1 MRGMSWDF
9 SCMEQETSPE
19 SLSSWVFLQPYV
31 RRGGEE
37 EVCKNKGHE
46 A

>member
-1 MRGMSWDF
+1 MSWDF
-9 SCMEQETSPE
+9 SCMEQGTSPE
-19 SLSSWVFLQPYV
+19 SLSSREFLQPYV

-37 EVCKNKGHE
+37 EVCKNKGLK